1 MLSPQWHFADFRLD
15 PTNAC
20 LWRGA
25 ETVALPP
32 KAFDLLSYLV
42 AHRDRLVT
50 KDELLDAIWPET
62 AVSDAVVRVVI
73 GALRKVLG
81 DTARTPHFI
90 ATVPRRGYRFLASVM
105 VVDASETDRT
115 EAQVQCAI
123 LALPPP
129 EAVPSAPDVLG
140 PQAGADAW
148 RCAVCQ
154 HSQSRAARFCAGC
167 GAPHVEICD
176 ACGQAVARPA
186 LFCPGCG
193 QRLGGRSATGAPPHQ
208 EPARPSAVPA
218 PALAAVP
225 ALTGEYPPGSLP
237 AREPPASTPMALAET
252 SRMSRV
258 VLVGERKQVTVL
270 FAEISD
276 ALALIRDLDAEAAQ
290 QLLDPALYAM
300 LEAVHRYEGTVTQA
314 LGSGMMAVFGAPL
327 TQEDHAARACYAA
340 LTLQAAL
347 RAYAEELRR
356 THGLVLQCRVG
367 LHTGD
372 VVIRPMPHSLPMEY
386 TAMGLT
392 TDLAVCVA
400 QGAPPDTI
408 LLTTTTVDLIAGMVQ
423 VQAVGPLPIQGLA
436 APVEVCALLGTSGLR
451 RRLQTA
457 RARGLSRFVGRQSE
471 LAVLQE
477 ALAQAAEGH
486 GQVVAVV
493 GEAGVGKSRLVEEC
507 VAAAGPQGWMGLD
520 SAAVSYSQATPYGPV
535 IDLLRR
541 YCAVDDRD
549 APQTI
554 RAKVTGQVL
563 TLHATLQDSLPALLA
578 LLEVLPD
585 DSPFLRLEPPQ
596 RRQRTLEALTRVLLR
611 ASQGQPLILV
621 VEDLHWIDTETQAVL
636 TRLVESVPTA
646 RILVLV
652 TYRPDYQ
659 HAWGSKTYYR
669 QLRLDPLAPA
679 SATALLQALV
689 GPDAS
694 VTPLL
699 PVLIARTE
707 GNPLFLEESVRTLV
721 EAQVLVGER
730 GAYRLAQP
738 LPHLS
743 VPATVQAVL
752 AARIDRLPPE
762 EKQVLQAAAVL
773 GTEVPAAV
781 LQATIEL
788 PWATVQRCLAHLH
801 TAEFLYETLSFPALA
816 YTFKHALTQEV
827 AYNAIL
833 RERQRRLHARAAQA
847 IEALAA
853 ERLPEHYQAL
863 AHHYHRSGNLPRA
876 VDYLHR
882 AGHQAVERSA
892 YAEAVSTLR
901 AALDLLTALP
911 ETRDRHQQELSVL
924 MTLGTALRPTTDD
937 DGADMEQLYS
947 RARALCEEIGDPTQ
961 LFRVLWGLWGVYNR
975 RGDYQ
980 TMQAMGEQL
989 FSLAQCLDDPDL
1001 VLEAHHALWTSLFSR
1016 GELVAA
1022 RAHQD
1027 QGQQLYD
1034 PQRHPI
1040 YASLYS
1046 GHDPGVCCHY
1056 RAAPVLWLLGYP
1068 AQAVAS
1074 SQAAVALAQQLSH
1087 PYSLTQALYWA
1098 AVLHH
1103 LRREAL
1109 LTQARAEAVM
1119 TIGTD
1124 QGFSGQSIAQAR
1136 PLRGWAL
1143 AVCGRAEEGLAQL
1156 QQALGISGGR
1166 GTIRDRAYHL
1176 SLLVEVWA
1184 QVGQT
1189 ATGLAALTEALATLP
1204 TSGACWWEAELHR
1217 LRGTLLLQHG
1227 AAQPEEADAC
1237 FQQALTVARRQ
1248 QAKSLELRAAMS
1260 RSRLWQQQGKRQ
1272 QAYDLL
1278 APIYGWF
1285 TEGFD
1290 TADLRE
1296 AKALL
1301 EELGG

>member
-1 MLSPQWHFADFRLD
+1 
-15 PTNAC
+15 
-20 LWRGA
+20 
-25 ETVALPP
+25 
-32 KAFDLLSYLV
+32 
-42 AHRDRLVT
+42 
-50 KDELLDAIWPET
+50 
-62 AVSDAVVRVVI
+62 
-73 GALRKVLG
+73 
-81 DTARTPHFI
+81 
-90 ATVPRRGYRFLASVM
+90 
-105 VVDASETDRT
+105 
-115 EAQVQCAI
+115 
-123 LALPPP
+123 
-129 EAVPSAPDVLG
+129 
-140 PQAGADAW
+140 
-148 RCAVCQ
+148 
-154 HSQSRAARFCAGC
+154 
-167 GAPHVEICD
+167 
-176 ACGQAVARPA
+176 
-186 LFCPGCG
+186 
-193 QRLGGRSATGAPPHQ
+193 
-208 EPARPSAVPA
+208 
-218 PALAAVP
+218 
-225 ALTGEYPPGSLP
+225 
-237 AREPPASTPMALAET
+237 
-252 SRMSRV
+252 
-258 VLVGERKQVTVL
+258 
-270 FAEISD
+270 
-276 ALALIRDLDAEAAQ
+276 
-290 QLLDPALYAM
+290 
-300 LEAVHRYEGTVTQA
+300 
-314 LGSGMMAVFGAPL
+314 
-327 TQEDHAARACYAA
+327 
-340 LTLQAAL
+340 
-347 RAYAEELRR
+347 
-356 THGLVLQCRVG
+356 
-367 LHTGD
+367 
-372 VVIRPMPHSLPMEY
+372 
-386 TAMGLT
+386 MGLT
-392 TDLAVCVA
+392 TDLAVRVA
-400 QGAPPDTI
+400 QVAPPDTI
-408 LLTTTTVDLIAGMVQ
+408 RLTPATVDLVAGLVQ
-423 VQAVGPLPIQGLA
+423 VKAVGPRPSRAWQPHGGLCTPRDQWH
-436 APVEVCALLGTSGLR
+436 APAPPD
-451 RRLQTA
+451 
-457 RARGLSRFVGRQSE
+457 RQSPGAHPFCRAADE

-477 ALAQAAEGH
+477 ALAQTAWGTVRLWRWWARRASESHGWWTSVSRPRTPGLDGAGQCRRVLWPDDPLCPGH
-486 GQVVAVV
+486 
-493 GEAGVGKSRLVEEC
+493 RF
-507 VAAAGPQGWMGLD
+507 AAA
-520 SAAVSYSQATPYGPV
+520 
-535 IDLLRR
+535 LLRLNDH
-541 YCAVDDRD
+541 DD
-549 APQTI
+549 PQTV

-578 LLEVLPD
+578 LLEALPD
-585 DSPFLRLEPPQ
+585 DSPFRQLEPPQ
-596 RRQRTLEALTRVLLR
+596 RRLHTLDALKRLLLR
-611 ASQGQPLILV
+611 VSQVQPLVLV

-646 RILVLV
+646 RILLLV

-679 SATALLQALV
+679 SAMALLQALV
-689 GPDAS
+689 GSDAS

-721 EAQVLVGER
+721 ETQVLVGKR

-738 LPHLS
+738 LPQLP

-773 GTEVPAAV
+773 GTDVPAAV
-781 LQATIEL
+781 LQATVEL

-801 TAEFLYETLSFPALA
+801 AAEFLYETTSFPEVS
-816 YTFKHALTQEV
+816 YTFKHALTQDV

-863 AHHYHRSGNLPRA
+863 AHHYRRSGNLPKA

-892 YAEAVSTLR
+892 YVEAVSTLR
-901 AALDLLTALP
+901 AAVDLLTTLP
-911 ETRDRHQQELSVL
+911 ETRERHQQELSVL
-924 MTLGTALRPTTDD
+924 MTLGMALRPTQDD
-937 DGADMEQLYS
+937 DGAAMERLYT
-947 RARALCEEIGDPTQ
+947 RAGALCEDIGDPPQ

-980 TMQAMGEQL
+980 TMQAIGEQL
-989 FSLAQCLDDPDL
+989 FSLAQRLDDPDL

-1027 QGQQLYD
+1027 QGRRLYN

-1040 YASLYS
+1040 YAALYS

-1068 AQAVAS
+1068 SQAVAS
-1074 SQAAVALAQQLSH
+1074 SQAAVALAQQLAH

-1103 LRREAL
+1103 LRQEAP
-1109 LTQARAEAVM
+1109 LTQVHAEAAM

-1124 QGFSGQSIAQAR
+1124 RGLAGPSVAQAR
-1136 PLRGWAL
+1136 PLQGWAL
-1143 AVCGRAEEGLAQL
+1143 AACGHTEEGLAHL
-1156 QQALGISGGR
+1156 QEALGTSGGR

-1189 ATGLAALTEALATLP
+1189 ATGLEALTEALATLP

-1217 LRGTLLLQHG
+1217 LRGTLLLQRG
-1227 AAQPEEADAC
+1227 VAQPEEADAC

-1248 QAKSLELRAAMS
+1248 QAKSLELRATMS

-1272 QAYDLL
+1272 EAYDLL

-1296 AKALL
+1296 AKALMDITAC
-1301 EELGG
+1301 